1 MLTNTIP
8 NPMGASIYGGV
19 SRKAPN
25 FILRSKAPI
34 GLQGVIKAMCQ
45 ALLFLLRH
53 WSFSVFNQRPCIA

>member
-1 MLTNTIP
+1 VLTNTIP

-34 GLQGVIKAMCQ
+34 GLQGAIKAMCQ
-45 ALLFLLRH
+45 ALLFFAKTL
-53 WSFSVFNQRPCIA
+53 VIFNI